1 MEKLSDLISKK
12 IFSFAQGRK
21 IGYVLNVK
29 FDNAFNIDKI
39 IVASEED
46 EKELELSADRIRI
59 SGDNIFIENENAI
72 VPATSQVFSIIGKQV
87 LQIAEQTWEGL

>member
-1 MEKLSDLISKK
+1 MGKLSDLISKK

-59 SGDNIFIENENAI
+59 SGDNIFIENENLCFFECLMI
-72 VPATSQVFSIIGKQV
+72 CFFVCKKQKNSQNKQK
-87 LQIAEQTWEGL
+87 